1 MRAIFAKTTNANNF
15 LAGVTV
21 VTNRGA
27 KEACMLLVTGEPG
40 LGKSR
45 TVQWWAAQEGAILL
59 RAQTSWT
66 PHWMLAELVTLLK
79 QVPKR
84 LTEDLHRQVID
95 GFAERLAHG
104 HPYGGI
110 VIDEAEHVLR
120 NHRMVETVRDLSDHL
135 KIPLILVGMGDI
147 KRMVA
152 AYPQVSSRISRV
164 VEFAPAS
171 LEDVR
176 AYCDQLSEAP
186 IADDLVAEIHRGSGG
201 RGRLIMNAIAV
212 AERIGRRG
220 HHPVTVKDVEHLEL
234 FLDWRGTRGP
244 GKEVA

>member
-1 MRAIFAKTTNANNF
+1 MRAIFAKTTNARNF
-15 LAGVTV
+15 LAGISA

-45 TVQWWAAQEGAILL
+45 TVQWWAAQEGGILL

-66 PHWMLAELVTLLK
+66 PHWMLAELVTVLK

-84 LTEDLHRQVID
+84 ITEDLHRQVID

-135 KIPLILVGMGDI
+135 KIPMVLVGMGDV

-164 VEFAPAS
+164 VEFVPAS

-176 AYCDQLSEAP
+176 IYCDELSEAP

-212 AERIGRRG
+212 AERVGRRSKQ
-220 HHPVTVKDVEHLEL
+220 PVTFKDVEHLEL
-234 FLDWRGTRGP
+234 FLDWRDSRSL
-244 GKEVA
+244 GKVVA